1 MPAEGACMSARR
13 FIRTFARGAA
23 LACCGLALL
32 FGSASRARA
41 AVPLCPMVSASLDAT
56 IDTKKVRAGDLFSFT
71 TLAPALSDAGP
82 IPLGS
87 HGVGVIETMNPA
99 KSQGLTGYLVL
110 EARYLALPSGAHVP
124 VAFVPAGDGKAQAFV
139 RAGSTD
145 AGILTVLPYYIGT
158 AAGIY
163 DAFHHGKDAAV
174 VRGTD
179 MPLVVGD
186 GYYTGACRLDIGRD

>member
-1 MPAEGACMSARR
+1 MSARR
-13 FIRTFARGAA
+13 SIRTFARGTA
-23 LACCGLALL
+23 LAFCALAFS
-32 FGSASRARA
+32 FGTGGRARA
-41 AVPLCPMVSASLDAT
+41 AAPLCPMVSATLDAT
-56 IDTKKVRAGDLFSFT
+56 IDTKKARAGDLFSFT
-71 TLAPALSDAGP
+71 TLAPATSDAGP

-87 HGVGVIETMNPA
+87 HGVGVIETMNHS

-110 EARYLALPSGAHVP
+110 EARYLELPGGAHVP
-124 VAFVPAGDGKAQAFV
+124 VAFVPAGDGKAEAFV
-139 RAGSTD
+139 RAGSSD

-186 GYYTGACRLDIGRD
+186 GYYTGACRLDIDRN

>member
-13 FIRTFARGAA
+13 SIRTFARGTAVAFCA
-23 LACCGLALL
+23 LAFSLGIARPALA
-32 FGSASRARA
+32 A
-41 AVPLCPMVSASLDAT
+41 APLCPMISATLDAT

-71 TLAPALSDAGP
+71 TVASATSDAGP

-87 HGVGVIETMNPA
+87 HGVGVIQTMNHSR
-99 KSQGLTGYLVL
+99 SQGLTGYLVL
-110 EARYLALPSGAHVP
+110 EARYVELPGGAHVP

-139 RAGSTD
+139 RAGSSD

-186 GYYTGACRLDIGRD
+186 GYYTGACRLDIDRN